1 MSNYFGNYAGFEK
14 PMRDDFK
21 LHTHEL
27 YEIYVFLNGDV
38 DYIVEGTTYPLSP
51 YDIIVLRPGE
61 MHRAYHKTQKKY
73 ERIVFNVDDEFFELN
88 NCIEYKAVFNDRD
101 LGKKNKLSAEFVK
114 SSGLYD
120 TIKRWMKYTNKEQ
133 NFDSAISKATFI
145 EILYLMN
152 NVDEPY
158 FDDEDNESLV
168 QRVISYINKNFTSKI
183 TLEELED
190 EFFVSRYHLC
200 REFKRVTG
208 HTIISYVNNK
218 RLSLVKQLYKQ
229 GESINK
235 ICVDAG
241 FSSYSSFYKAYLKEY
256 GVIPKDGLREDLLH

>member
-1 MSNYFGNYAGFEK
+1 MVRPSTNVPGRNFG
-14 PMRDDFK
+14 
-21 LHTHEL
+21 
-27 YEIYVFLNGDV
+27 
-38 DYIVEGTTYPLSP
+38 
-51 YDIIVLRPGE
+51 
-61 MHRAYHKTQKKY
+61 
-73 ERIVFNVDDEFFELN
+73 
-88 NCIEYKAVFNDRD
+88 
-101 LGKKNKLSAEFVK
+101 
-114 SSGLYD
+114 
-120 TIKRWMKYTNKEQ
+120 
-133 NFDSAISKATFI
+133 
-145 EILYLMN
+145 
-152 NVDEPY
+152 
-158 FDDEDNESLV
+158 
-168 QRVISYINKNFTSKI
+168 KI
-183 TLEELED
+183 TKFSNFET